1 MCRVRN
7 RLQLA
12 AVSERNGILLIVS
25 LSFLAGCLSA
35 LRLTGGLW
43 LWGLA
48 GLSLLMGWL
57 LRRLGAGA
65 EIALAFCFFALGAL
79 RFQSAYFTPQ
89 PDPGIYEITGY
100 VYGGASERPDQR
112 VAFVLGDVALDGAPA
127 SGRAYCT
134 LHYDDVPPVLF
145 DGAQVRFEGRV
156 YLPDGKSGE
165 PHMDFALWMRQ
176 SGQSFGIAAY
186 QGIAVLNGE
195 ADAPVRDAAYRVRQS
210 FIRALERVMGEEARV
225 AVALLLGE
233 RDGLSQQEREAFE
246 TLGVAHV
253 MSVSGLHVGL
263 LGGLL
268 LGLMRR
274 LRVRRVLRLPALA
287 VFLAGYCALTGFS
300 AASVRAAVMLML
312 TLLAQLASRRPD
324 RLTTLA
330 AAMLVV
336 LALDPLQAWS
346 AGFVLSFSAML
357 GITLLLPPLTRL
369 FVRLFPYPEKSRP
382 LRYALGRLGRGA
394 LSLTAVSLA
403 AQVGVLLPTAAYFHQ
418 LPLYGVLIN
427 LLIVPLAGTMLTPLC
442 AIALLFSSVPLAGQ
456 ALGWTASLLA
466 RLLLWLVALLSE
478 LPGAALRVASPPV
491 LAGPAL
497 ALVAVM
503 LSGRAPG
510 SLRRR
515 ALASALVL
523 ALAAGGAYASRP
535 AELRYIQLAVG
546 QADSAL
552 LLDGNQTLLIDAGSD
567 GESALD
573 YLLAEGR
580 DIDALFITHLHLDHI
595 GGIADLLDAG
605 VRIGQVYLPLNAA
618 RQQADPDAL
627 KLLERLE
634 GAGIPVMELARGD
647 EMRYNTTSIS
657 VLWPVREHIRSGQD
671 ANELPLV
678 LSIRFGPYTILS
690 ASDLSGAYERY
701 AAAPADVLKVAHHG
715 SADSSGEAFLDQVG
729 ARVALVSCSSG
740 SRYLPGEATLERLTR
755 SGAQVLRTD
764 DCGDITLTLHG
775 DQLYITPY
783 KVR

>member
-1 MCRVRN
+1 MCRARN

-12 AVSERNGILLIVS
+12 AVSDRNGILLVVS

-65 EIALAFCFFALGAL
+65 GIALAFCFFALGAL

-89 PDPGIYEITGY
+89 PDPGTYEITGY

-127 SGRAYCT
+127 SGMAYCT

-186 QGIAVLNGE
+186 QGISVLNGE

-210 FIRALERVMGEEARV
+210 FTRALERVMGEEARV

-369 FVRLFPYPEKSRP
+369 FARLFPYPEKSHP

-442 AIALLFSSVPLAGQ
+442 AITLLFSSVPLAGQ

-523 ALAAGGAYASRP
+523 ALAAGGVYASRP

-595 GGIADLLDAG
+595 GGVADLLDAG
-605 VRIGQVYLPLNAA
+605 VRIGQVYLPLNAV

-634 GAGIPVMELARGD
+634 AAGIPVMELARGD
-647 EMRYNTTSIS
+647 EMRYNTTSVS

-701 AAAPADVLKVAHHG
+701 VAAPADVLKVAHHG

>member
-1 MCRVRN
+1 
-7 RLQLA
+7 
-12 AVSERNGILLIVS
+12 
-25 LSFLAGCLSA
+25 
-35 LRLTGGLW
+35 
-43 LWGLA
+43 
-48 GLSLLMGWL
+48 
-57 LRRLGAGA
+57 
-65 EIALAFCFFALGAL
+65 
-79 RFQSAYFTPQ
+79 
-89 PDPGIYEITGY
+89 
-100 VYGGASERPDQR
+100 
-112 VAFVLGDVALDGAPA
+112 
-127 SGRAYCT
+127 
-134 LHYDDVPPVLF
+134 
-145 DGAQVRFEGRV
+145 
-156 YLPDGKSGE
+156 
-165 PHMDFALWMRQ
+165 
-176 SGQSFGIAAY
+176 
-186 QGIAVLNGE
+186 
-195 ADAPVRDAAYRVRQS
+195 
-210 FIRALERVMGEEARV
+210 MGEEARV

-274 LRVRRVLRLPALA
+274 MRVRRVLRLPALA

-357 GITLLLPPLTRL
+357 GITLLL
-369 FVRLFPYPEKSRP
+369 
-382 LRYALGRLGRGA
+382 
-394 LSLTAVSLA
+394 SLTAVSLA
-403 AQVGVLLPTAAYFHQ
+403 AQAGVLLPTAAYFHQ

-442 AIALLFSSVPLAGQ
+442 AITLLFSSVPLAGQ

-515 ALASALVL
+515 MLASALVL
-523 ALAAGGAYASRP
+523 ALAAGGVYASRP

-595 GGIADLLDAG
+595 GGVADLLDAG

-634 GAGIPVMELARGD
+634 AAGIPVMELARGD
-647 EMRYNTTSIS
+647 EMRYNTTSVS